1 MADPQTVDQ
10 TSQPSGSLPA
20 SLINPEDMSYFAQPK
35 SLLTTPL
42 VSPTQT
48 ASLPP
53 PTPSPE
59 PAPAPAPTPAQP
71 AAVQPQPSLP
81 PATTP
86 AVAPPTPLQPPPA
99 AAPAAPAPQQP
110 QHPPT
115 YVAVGDSLAA
125 GIAQARKFNERYDVA
140 DNPASKADPSIMA
153 ASGRTTAQ
161 TLATI
166 NANPQQFAG
175 QDVLLSTGMS
185 NDLMGGGK
193 LDDAMT
199 NVASQLDALRKA
211 GANVA
216 LAGVG
221 SGVPGYQ
228 QANARLAQI
237 AKAYNVPFTGEP
249 STTQG
254 GRVHPSDYNAFYGQ
268 FHFGGQ
274 QPTPGTG
281 KTIDD
286 ATAYIQQRE
295 GGGPFILYGHE
306 GQPYDPKSMPT
317 KPPNAKG
324 SFYGFPDWAGGY
336 GPDGRQTHAAGGA
349 QWEPDTWQD
358 AVNGYIQSGAANQL
372 GHTPD
377 FRNPADQKAVF
388 NYWAARRY
396 REQTGRDIVAD
407 MNAGHVDWA
416 SLGSEWSSLKYAG
429 TGGVAGMTASNLP
442 GYQNWQRSM
451 EDQRRTLEEESA
463 DLQKRMNDLEAG
475 DPQQRAL
482 ADQLLK
488 KQIQLM
494 DHYEQMIAH
503 PPTQKPHDAIGN
515 FGSIATLIGIFAG
528 RFAHRPMVAS
538 LNAAGAAMQA
548 MNDNDYEA
556 YQNAFKTWKTQS
568 DMTSNLISM
577 ESNTYKGIMEDKRMT
592 MEEKFK
598 EMDAA
603 AKIYQNRLLSQQL
616 EAGEYEKA
624 WEYAQ
629 KLDDAKEK
637 KALNDAQI
645 EELHAKVEK
654 ERADAQWGTLIPAGE
669 EGAAIKTKLAEQA
682 AEAAKDAKPGETPPT
697 PQQLAQNPAA
707 VDAARKAVEADKKG
721 ASAKY
726 PLVGGGEEGAAI
738 MTELTA
744 QAEQE
749 KANPPAGGAR
759 TVDQLAQDGTA
770 VSAAR
775 AKVEAQKAGTRFG
788 PVVSDEDATIRA
800 GQLLKGDTTAMI
812 RLSPES
818 RDKVLDKVK
827 DLVMPQ
833 MIAQY
838 AQEEGHAPD
847 ELARKNLLAQVGV
860 QLATGRG
867 EFTGFTQY
875 QRSLAIRQ
883 ASIDT
888 AIAEAQKVI
897 PIAVAASDSV
907 PRSQFPSWNAIQ
919 LAIERGTGGEDVVK
933 LNTATNSLAQI
944 YARAVTPTGQA
955 TDLVR
960 QKAYDNLTAAYSQGQ
975 YKAAVS
981 IMQLEMDAAQ
991 AAPEQVRQQ
1000 RREEFL
1006 RSGVFADST
1015 TPFLQHGVGGAQRT
1029 QTAPAATPA
1038 WATGS
1043 ATGPNNEQIYTDGK
1057 AWFHAD
1063 HTPVQ

>member
-1 MADPQTVDQ
+1 MLRQEIAAGQKAL
-10 TSQPSGSLPA
+10 G
-20 SLINPEDMSYFAQPK
+20 DMQAG
-35 SLLTTPL
+35 
-42 VSPTQT
+42 
-48 ASLPP
+48 
-53 PTPSPE
+53 SPE
-59 PAPAPAPTPAQP
+59 
-71 AAVQPQPSLP
+71 
-81 PATTP
+81 
-86 AVAPPTPLQPPPA
+86 
-99 AAPAAPAPQQP
+99 
-110 QHPPT
+110 
-115 YVAVGDSLAA
+115 
-125 GIAQARKFNERYDVA
+125 
-140 DNPASKADPSIMA
+140 
-153 ASGRTTAQ
+153 
-161 TLATI
+161 
-166 NANPQQFAG
+166 
-175 QDVLLSTGMS
+175 
-185 NDLMGGGK
+185 
-193 LDDAMT
+193 
-199 NVASQLDALRKA
+199 
-211 GANVA
+211 
-216 LAGVG
+216 
-221 SGVPGYQ
+221 
-228 QANARLAQI
+228 
-237 AKAYNVPFTGEP
+237 
-249 STTQG
+249 
-254 GRVHPSDYNAFYGQ
+254 
-268 FHFGGQ
+268 
-274 QPTPGTG
+274 
-281 KTIDD
+281 
-286 ATAYIQQRE
+286 
-295 GGGPFILYGHE
+295 
-306 GQPYDPKSMPT
+306 
-317 KPPNAKG
+317 
-324 SFYGFPDWAGGY
+324 
-336 GPDGRQTHAAGGA
+336 
-349 QWEPDTWQD
+349 
-358 AVNGYIQSGAANQL
+358 
-372 GHTPD
+372 
-377 FRNPADQKAVF
+377 
-388 NYWAARRY
+388 
-396 REQTGRDIVAD
+396 
-407 MNAGHVDWA
+407 
-416 SLGSEWSSLKYAG
+416 
-429 TGGVAGMTASNLP
+429 
-442 GYQNWQRSM
+442 
-451 EDQRRTLEEESA
+451 
-463 DLQKRMNDLEAG
+463 
-475 DPQQRAL
+475 QRAL
-482 ADQLLK
+482 MDKLMQKRL
-488 KQIQLM
+488 QLM
-494 DHYEQMIAH
+494 DKYEEMIAH
-503 PPTQKPHDAIGN
+503 PPTQKPQDAIGN

-548 MNDNDYEA
+548 MNDNN
-556 YQNAFKTWKTQS
+556 YQQYQDAFKMWKTQT
-568 DMTSNLISM
+568 DMTSSLLGIEAS
-577 ESNTYKGIMEDKRMT
+577 TYKDILDNKRIDDEERFRQLDVQMRIFQNAQGILASERGDLDTQLKIANQTQELADKHN
-592 MEEKFK
+592 E
-598 EMDAA
+598 
-603 AKIYQNRLLSQQL
+603 SV
-616 EAGEYEKA
+616 
-624 WEYAQ
+624 
-629 KLDDAKEK
+629 
-637 KALNDAQI
+637 AQI
-645 EELHAKVEK
+645 EHLNAETEK
-654 ERADAQWGTLIPAGE
+654 ARADAQWGTLIPAGE

-682 AEAAKDAKPGETPPT
+682 AEAAKNAQPGETPPT

-827 DLVMPQ
+827 ELVMPQ

-919 LAIERGTGGEDVVK
+919 LAIDRGTGGEDVVK

-981 IMQLEMDAAQ
+981 IMQLEMDAAE

-1006 RSGVFADST
+1006 RSGAFAD
-1015 TPFLQHGVGGAQRT
+1015 TPFLQHGVGGNAPPIRT
-1029 QTAPAATPA
+1029 PTVPTVTPA

-1057 AWFHAD
+1057 AWFHAN